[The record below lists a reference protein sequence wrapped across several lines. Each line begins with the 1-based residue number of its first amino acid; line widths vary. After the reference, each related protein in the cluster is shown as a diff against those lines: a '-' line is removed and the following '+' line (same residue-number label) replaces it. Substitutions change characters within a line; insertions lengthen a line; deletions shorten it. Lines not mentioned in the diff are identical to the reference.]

1 MTLLLLLLFLL
12 AGMVNFVYTLI
23 ILRELAGDKQG
34 LTFFDLRIY
43 VLRNLKTYRAIT
55 RSKYGRVGSAYYGYL
70 TTLAL
75 MILCAILAL
84 GSLAGGG

>member
-12 AGMVNFVYTLI
+12 AGMINFVYTLI

-75 MILCAILAL
+75 MVLCAILAL

>member
-1 MTLLLLLLFLL
+1 MTLFFVIFFLL

-23 ILRELAGDKQG
+23 ILRELAGEKRG

-84 GSLAGGG
+84 GTLAGGG

>member
-1 MTLLLLLLFLL
+1 LTLFLLLLFLL
-12 AGMVNFVYTLI
+12 DGTVNFVYTLI

-55 RSKYGRVGSAYYGYL
+55 RGKYGRVGSAYYGYL
-70 TTLAL
+70 TTLVL
-75 MILCAILAL
+75 MVLCAILAL

>member
-1 MTLLLLLLFLL
+1 LTLLFLLLFLL

-23 ILRELAGDKQG
+23 ILRELAAEKQG

-55 RSKYGRVGSAYYGYL
+55 RDKYGRVGSAYYGYL
-70 TTLAL
+70 TTLVL
-75 MILCAILAL
+75 MILCAIMAL
-84 GSLAGGG
+84 GALAGGG